1 MSMQGMSLLRDRSV
15 IGGVQGDGLVTGDEL
30 DLADDHLDRGF
41 ARILVFFKILTSNQ
55 RDHGLLQRV
64 LAAAVQVMRGA
75 AAGRFASLVQHGL
88 GNGGQRVFF
97 HTLFCST
104 PPLGVTVITGQPPR
118 KVTP

>member
-1 MSMQGMSLLRDRSV
+1 MSAQGMSLLRDHGV
-15 IGGVQGDGLVTGDEL
+15 VGGVEHDRLLAGNQL
-30 DLADDHLDRGF
+30 DLADDHLDRGLT
-41 ARILVFFKILTSNQ
+41 RIFMFFEILALNQ
-55 RDHGLLQRV
+55 RNQGLLQFA
-64 LAAAVQVMRGA
+64 LAAAVQVVRGST
-75 AAGRFASLVQHGL
+75 AGRFAGLIQHGL